1 MHYAIYIIILTD
13 CKGVFF
19 MPRTN
24 QGKYV
29 TEASKTFQ
37 KGDDFWKQGNYDEAR
52 SKYVKAAE
60 LYDKKDDPQGE
71 AFVLSRLGELEL
83 SLDNFDKAEKS
94 LKAAAEL
101 VSDLADGSITH
112 GDVLIRLSKVYA
124 AAGDYD
130 KALKTL
136 YQAREVLADT
146 GSRDLL
152 GEAYDQEAYIY
163 MMQNREEAALKA
175 YAKAAELFEADNVT
189 LKEAAVLRAMARL
202 EMKKRNYDRAHDL
215 LEKCRD
221 LYRENGDLLGEAS
234 ALSAIGCLRYII
246 RDIANAR
253 KALMKS
259 VYLYGKVEHHFA
271 EAEALLYLARVEAFD
286 SEKGDWE
293 RAKMHYKK
301 AIELFDFL
309 QNDVMKNVVLNEYYD
324 FLNRMAN

>member
-1 MHYAIYIIILTD
+1 
-13 CKGVFF
+13 

-29 TEASKTFQ
+29 TEASRTFQ
-37 KGDDFWKQGNYDEAR
+37 EGDNFWKGGKYDDAR
-52 SKYVKAAE
+52 SAYIKAAE
-60 LYDKKDDPQGE
+60 LYDKDDDPQGE

-83 SLDNFDKAEKS
+83 SLDNYKQAEKALKAATELVKNMVDGGNTYGEALIKLAKVAAAENNYEKS
-94 LKAAAEL
+94 L
-101 VSDLADGSITH
+101 SI
-112 GDVLIRLSKVYA
+112 LR
-124 AAGDYD
+124 
-130 KALKTL
+130 
-136 YQAREVLADT
+136 QAQEVLSDT
-146 GSRDLL
+146 GNKDLL
-152 GEAYDQEAYIY
+152 GEAYDHEAYVY
-163 MMQNREEAALKA
+163 LMQNREDAALKA
-175 YAKAAELFEADNVT
+175 YRKAAELFAADNIT
-189 LKEAAVLRAMARL
+189 LKEASVLRAMARL
-202 EMKKRNYDRAHDL
+202 EMKNKNYDVAHDL

-286 SEKGDWE
+286 TEYGDWD
-293 RAKMHYKK
+293 RAKGHYKRS
-301 AIELFDFL
+301 IELFDFL
-309 QNDVMKNVVLNEYYD
+309 QNDVMKNVVLNEYHN